1 MTTSPSALL
10 VTPLPFM
17 PTKSTPTT
25 GSAPLD
31 LPRSEQHAWITQQV
45 GGWADA
51 ATYHLQAVI
60 HVHGNGVAL
69 GLQPNPVLWT
79 LASAWRDR
87 MLPYTLHGPAVI
99 TGPEDGNGR
108 YTPLTPQMAAQTQQ
122 ALQTATDWWLE
133 HDFDIALWPTNP
145 SSRLFAEAVTRTRAV
160 L

>member
-25 GSAPLD
+25 GSTPLD

-79 LASAWRDR
+79 LTSAVR
-87 MLPYTLHGPAVI
+87 A
-99 TGPEDGNGR
+99 
-108 YTPLTPQMAAQTQQ
+108 
-122 ALQTATDWWLE
+122 
-133 HDFDIALWPTNP
+133 
-145 SSRLFAEAVTRTRAV
+145 RLLR
-160 L
+160 

>member
-1 MTTSPSALL
+1 MTTPSALL

-17 PTKSTPTT
+17 PIKSTPIT
-25 GSAPLD
+25 GSTPLD
-31 LPRSEQHAWITQQV
+31 LPSAAQHDWITRQV

-60 HVHGNGVAL
+60 DVHGNGIAL

-99 TGPEDGNGR
+99 TGPEDSDGR
-108 YTPLTPQMAAQTQQ
+108 YTNLTPQLAAQTQQ

-133 HDFDIALWPTNP
+133 HDCDIPLWPTNP
-145 SSRLFAEAVTRTRAV
+145 SSRRFAEAVARTR
-160 L
+160 

>member
-10 VTPLPFM
+10 VTPLPFT
-17 PTKSTPTT
+17 PSKSTPTT
-25 GSAPLD
+25 GSSPLD
-31 LPRSEQHAWITQQV
+31 LPLSQQHDWINQQV
-45 GGWADA
+45 GGWAEA

-69 GLQPNPVLWT
+69 ALQPNPVLWT

-87 MLPYTLHGPAVI
+87 LLPYTLHGPAVI
-99 TGPEDGNGR
+99 TGPEDNNGR
-108 YTPLTPQMAAQTQQ
+108 YTPLNPQMAAQTQQ

-133 HDFDIALWPTNP
+133 HDFDIALWPINP
-145 SSRLFAEAVTRTRAV
+145 SSRRFAEAVARTRAV